1 MTEKEFDE
9 RWGNINTD
17 ELTDSQ
23 FIAFKQDCFEMYE
36 HYGFLDKYQSPYD
49 ELEERIGMGFNVLRR
64 ATTDGC
70 DLEALPLWLVEFEDG
85 EITYC
90 YPEEITKLES
100 EKHK

>member
-1 MTEKEFDE
+1 MTQQEFDNKYK
-9 RWGNINTD
+9 NINIDNLTD
-17 ELTDSQ
+17 EE
-23 FIAFKQDCFEMYE
+23 FVKFKNDCFEMYE

-49 ELEERIGMGFNVLRR
+49 ELEERIGMGFKVLRR
-64 ATTDGC
+64 ATTDEC

-90 YPEEITKLES
+90 YPEEITKLEN